1 MMKEK
6 IAIIAEL
13 YRGRFTRATHEV
25 ISFARELGSAGAR
38 LEIIIPGKN
47 IRGLAEEIA
56 RTSGIDVIG
65 IEAEALDL
73 YSAEPFRSAI
83 LDILKDMNPAYVC
96 LPHSAMG
103 FDLAPGLAVDLG
115 AACITAVDEVR
126 EDEKGIY
133 FLKSMWGGKMRA
145 ELVPMTQRVVLTVL
159 PGAWTISVEES
170 DLAGSVRV
178 VKAKLAFEASEV
190 TLMEAPGER
199 ESELPGAD
207 VIVSAGRGI
216 GKEENLG
223 MIRKLAGIFSRG
235 AVGASRSVCD
245 LGWLGYKHQIGFTGR
260 TVSPGL
266 YIACGIS
273 GAIQHISG
281 MKDSQMVIAI
291 NIDPHAPIFG
301 IADYCIVEDLTE
313 FIPALLDLMERGD
326 PSIFS

>member
-1 MMKEK
+1 MEEK

-13 YRGRFTRATHEV
+13 SKGSFTRATHEV
-25 ISFARELGSAGAR
+25 ISFARELGSACVR
-38 LEIIIPGKN
+38 PEIIIIPGKN
-47 IRGLAEEIA
+47 IRRLAEEIA

-65 IEAEALDL
+65 IESEALDL
-73 YSAEPFRSAI
+73 YSAEPFESAI
-83 LDILKDMNPAYVC
+83 LDVLKDIKPAYVC

-115 AACITAVDEVR
+115 AACITAVEEIH
-126 EDEKGIY
+126 EDKKGIY
-133 FLKSMWGGKMRA
+133 FSRSMWGGKIRA
-145 ELVPMTQRVVLTVL
+145 ALVPMTQRAVLTVL
-159 PGAWTISVEES
+159 PGAWTVSVEES
-170 DLAGSVRV
+170 GLAGSVRM
-178 VKAKLAFEASEV
+178 VKTILALGVPEI

-245 LGWLGYKHQIGFTGR
+245 LGWLGYKHQIGFTGK

-291 NIDPHAPIFG
+291 NIDPHAPIFN

-313 FIPALLDLMERGD
+313 FIPALLELVEISR
-326 PSIFS
+326 

>member
-1 MMKEK
+1 MEEK

-13 YRGRFTRATHEV
+13 SKGGFTRATHEV

-38 LEIIIPGKN
+38 PEIIIPGKN
-47 IRGLAEEIA
+47 VRELAEEIA
-56 RTSGIDVIG
+56 RASGIDVIG

-73 YSAEPFRSAI
+73 YSAESFRSAI

-115 AACITAVDEVR
+115 AACITAVDEIR

-133 FLKSMWGGKMRA
+133 FSRSMWGGKIRA
-145 ELVPMTQRVVLTVL
+145 ELVPMTQRAVLTVL
-159 PGAWTISVEES
+159 PGAWTASVEEPG
-170 DLAGSVRV
+170 LAGSVRV
-178 VKAKLAFEASEV
+178 VKAKLALGAPEV

-245 LGWLGYKHQIGFTGR
+245 LGWLGHKHQIGFTGR

-281 MKDSQMVIAI
+281 MKNSQMVIAI

-301 IADYCIVEDLTE
+301 VADYCIVEDLTE
-313 FIPALLDLMERGD
+313 FIPALLELMEIAR
-326 PSIFS
+326 

>member
-1 MMKEK
+1 MMEDK

-13 YRGRFTRATHEV
+13 SRGGFTRATHEV
-25 ISFARELGSAGAR
+25 ISFARELGSVGAR
-38 LEIIIPGKN
+38 SEIIIIPGKN

-65 IEAEALDL
+65 IEDESLDL
-73 YSAEPFRSAI
+73 YSAEPFKSAI
-83 LDILKDMNPAYVC
+83 LDVLKDINPSYVC

-103 FDLAPGLAVDLG
+103 FDLAPGLAIDLG
-115 AACITAVDEVR
+115 AACITAVEEIH
-126 EDEKGIY
+126 EDKKRIC
-133 FLKSMWGGKMRA
+133 FSRSMWGGKIRA
-145 ELVPMTQRVVLTVL
+145 ELVPMTQKAVLTVL
-159 PGAWTISVEES
+159 PGAWTASDEES
-170 DLAGSVRV
+170 GLAGSVRV
-178 VKAKLAFEASEV
+178 VKADLALGTSEI

-207 VIVSAGRGI
+207 VIVSAGRGV
-216 GKEENLG
+216 GKEENLEI
-223 MIRKLAGIFSRG
+223 IRKLAGIFSRG

-245 LGWLGYKHQIGFTGR
+245 LGWLEYKHQIGFTGK

-291 NIDPHAPIFG
+291 NTDPHAPIFN

-313 FIPALLDLMERGD
+313 FIPAFLELVEISR
-326 PSIFS
+326 

>member
-1 MMKEK
+1 VIEEK

-13 YRGRFTRATHEV
+13 SKGSFTRATHEV
-25 ISFARELGSAGAR
+25 ISFARELGAAGAR
-38 LEIIIPGKN
+38 LEIIVPGKN

-56 RTSGIDVIG
+56 HTSGIDVIG
-65 IEAEALDL
+65 IETEALDL
-73 YSAEPFRSAI
+73 YSAEPFRLAI

-103 FDLAPGLAVDLG
+103 FDLAPGLAFDLG
-115 AACITAVDEVR
+115 AACITAVEEIHENKKR
-126 EDEKGIY
+126 IY
-133 FLKSMWGGKMRA
+133 FSRSMCGGKIRA
-145 ELVPMTQRVVLTVL
+145 ELVPTTQRAVLTVL
-159 PGAWTISVEES
+159 PGAWAASVEE
-170 DLAGSVRV
+170 AGFPGSVRMV
-178 VKAKLAFEASEV
+178 NARLTLGAPEI
-190 TLMEAPGER
+190 TLMEALGER

-223 MIRKLAGIFSRG
+223 IIRKLASIFSRG

-245 LGWLGYKHQIGFTGR
+245 LGWLGHKHQIGFTGK

-291 NIDPHAPIFG
+291 NIDPHAPIFD

-313 FIPALLDLMERGD
+313 FIPALLELMERGD
-326 PSIFS
+326 VSIFS